1 MRTLIII
8 VSMFIFNSC
17 SNYDF
22 KISELKHE
30 KLTFSDL
37 PVEVKEFLIESPEFD
52 NENPSSLIIIDS
64 QEADRYVLEVIFNKW
79 FSSWVDYTKLLDTQS
94 ETIYRINQGVPDP
107 YILFDNKLYIPDR
120 FNILTT
126 VDDMNKVEF
135 TCYILK

>member
-8 VSMFIFNSC
+8 VSMFVFSSC

-22 KISELKHE
+22 KITELKHE
-30 KLTFSDL
+30 KLNFVEL
-37 PVEVKEFLIESPEFD
+37 PVAVKEFLIQPPEFD
-52 NENPSSLIIIDS
+52 NENPSPLMIINP
-64 QEADRYVLEVIFNKW
+64 QETNRYVSEVIFNKW
-79 FSSWVDYTKLLDTQS
+79 VSSWVDYVKLIDTKNKIS
-94 ETIYRINQGVPDP
+94 YKINQGVPDP
-107 YILFDNKLYIPDR
+107 YILFDNRLYIPDR